1 MDELGFNK
9 IFGAILATA
18 LGYMLLKEASHMVIH
33 TEMPKTPSYALE
45 LPVEGGAKE
54 EEKPLPFPQATW
66 ISAMD
71 ADRGA
76 RVFKKCVSC
85 HNSENGGNN
94 GTGPNLWNVV
104 GATAGKHAGF
114 AYSSAMS
121 NSGIE
126 WDYESL
132 DGFLKRPNKYLS
144 GTNMNFVGL
153 KKPEDRAAVIEY
165 LRQAA
170 DTPIPQ
176 PEVAMAEVA
185 VPAELTIPAEDMVIE
200 AEPAP
205 EITEQ

>member
-18 LGYMLLKEASHMVIH
+18 LGYMLLREASHMVIH

-45 LPVEGGAKE
+45 IPEAGGAKE

-66 ISAMD
+66 VSAMD

-76 RVFKKCVSC
+76 RVFRKCVSC
-85 HNSENGGNN
+85 HNAENGGNN

-104 GATAGKHAGF
+104 GANAGEHAGF
-114 AYSSAMS
+114 AYSNTMAS
-121 NSGIE
+121 SGVV
-126 WDYESL
+126 WDYASL
-132 DGFLKRPNKYLS
+132 DGFLERPNRYMS
-144 GTNMNFVGL
+144 GTNMNFIGL

-170 DTPIPQ
+170 DAPIPQ
-176 PEVAMAEVA
+176 PEVAIVEVT
-185 VPAELTIPAEDMVIE
+185 VPAEEIVVE
-200 AEPAP
+200 ADPSQDAPAP
-205 EITEQ
+205 EAVEQ